1 MPSYRLLSWL
11 VYPLISKGENK
22 MNKTV
27 AKWTPIVKTVSS
39 SLGPIAE
46 IYAKTLEYKIETK
59 RLEVELTR
67 IEREANVM
75 HDGIDKMFKL
85 EIERLELRRI
95 ELVGFYRNEVEESQ
109 RQHIERETALKMAQL
124 YQQKSFESGLS
135 IEEIRVYSERAIE
148 LIKQVRLFGDQASKT
163 IQELVKPLPPVEI
176 PPKLLDG

>member
-22 MNKTV
+22 MNKT
-27 AKWTPIVKTVSS
+27 AGKWTPILKTVS

-46 IYAKTLEYKIETK
+46 IYAKTLAYKIETK

-85 EIERLELRRI
+85 EIGQLELKRLELVGRYQTANG
-95 ELVGFYRNEVEESQ
+95 ELQ
-109 RQHIERETALKMAQL
+109 RHHITRERVLEMAQL

-135 IEEIRVYSERAIE
+135 IEEIRAHSEMAIE

-163 IQELVKPLPPVEI
+163 LQELVNPLPPAKI
-176 PPKLLDG
+176 SPKLLDG

>member
-1 MPSYRLLSWL
+1 
-11 VYPLISKGENK
+11 

-46 IYAKTLEYKIETK
+46 IYATTLAYKIETK

-67 IEREANVM
+67 IEREANDR
-75 HDGIDKMFKL
+75 HDEIDKKFKL
-85 EIERLELRRI
+85 EVGQLELRRMD
-95 ELVGFYRNEVEESQ
+95 LVGFYQNKIEESQ
-109 RQHIERETALKMAQL
+109 RHHIGRETALEMAQL
-124 YQQKSFESGLS
+124 YQKKSFEGGLS
-135 IEEIRVYSERAIE
+135 IEERRLYSEKAIE